1 MSGETTVETQE
12 TTKKRN
18 RKTLVGT
25 VVSNKMEKTVVVR
38 IERRKLHPLYKK
50 YITRT
55 KKIKVHDE
63 RNTCQIGDLV
73 KVIESGLT
81 VFATDQLFIRCGTI
95 IGVTSS
101 PAFGSTLT

>member
-1 MSGETTVETQE
+1 VETQ
-12 TTKKRN
+12 TKMEKRN

-25 VVSNKMEKTVVVR
+25 VVSNKMEKTIVIR

-63 RNTCQIGDLV
+63 GNLCQIGDLV
-73 KVIESGLT
+73 KVIESRPLSKDKHWSLLE
-81 VFATDQLFIRCGTI
+81 VLEKAK
-95 IGVTSS
+95 
-101 PAFGSTLT
+101 